1 MASVY
6 EGGKK
11 LMLNIGEQT
20 GISSQGFVW
29 SGCFEQVARSVRK
42 VPSVRIEIRNK
53 GGITFT
59 VN

>member
-1 MASVY
+1 M
-6 EGGKK
+6 EWLQFRGGKK
-11 LMLNIGEQT
+11 LMLNIGQQT
-20 GISSQGFVW
+20 KFRNLW
-29 SGCFEQVARSVRK
+29 SGCFEQVARSLRK